1 MTRTW
6 FSNALVALC
15 VAGACARATDE
26 KLLGSGDDD
35 SGGASARGGTPTG
48 GSAGRGGTPT
58 GGSAGKG
65 GTGTG
70 GASTAGKGGTGTGGT
85 SATGGTDAGGAGAGG
100 EGGDDPCTVV
110 GTPPDVRVDYKAGAR
125 QVTEEPGG
133 EIRLQNETTA
143 AIPLSELSF
152 RYWFT
157 SEFTCVLTTDQWSVF
172 IDDFRLQNPH
182 VEKAKPDVT
191 ISVVPLGT
199 GAPGCDAY
207 FALGFS
213 AAAGSLEPNQYAAIS
228 YHSQIPIYDRTH
240 SQTNDYSYGACT
252 TTHAYWERITVYR
265 NGRLVAGREPT
276 GVGGEGGAGGEGG
289 GGMGGI

>member
-1 MTRTW
+1 VTRIW
-6 FSNALVALC
+6 FRNALIAMCL
-15 VAGACARATDE
+15 AQACARATDE

-35 SGGASARGGTPTG
+35 SGGASGSAGRPTGGNAGFGGTPSSG
-48 GSAGRGGTPT
+48 GSAGRGGAST
-58 GGSAGKG
+58 GGAAGKG
-65 GTGTG
+65 GTSSGAG
-70 GASTAGKGGTGTGGT
+70 GAS
-85 SATGGTDAGGAGAGG
+85 DGGASDGG
-100 EGGDDPCTVV
+100 EGGVDPCTVV
-110 GTPPDVRVDYKAGAR
+110 GTPPEVRVDYKAGAR

-143 AIPLSELSF
+143 EIPLSELRF

-157 SEFTCVLTTDQWSVF
+157 SEFTCALTSDQFAVM

-191 ISVVPLGT
+191 IRVVSLGT

-207 FALGFS
+207 FELGFA

-252 TTHAYWERITVYR
+252 TNHVYWERITVYR
-265 NGRLVAGREPT
+265 DGRLVAGREPP
-276 GVGGEGGAGGEGG
+276 GGGGGEGGAGGEGG